1 MSRTAKAKP
10 ADQAVHMVRI
20 EPITVDRNAAAMLLG
35 IAVST
40 LEAHVA
46 RGTLPKPRQ
55 LGGRALW
62 LVDELR
68 TTAHALPVSEMLPPP
83 SGQQAG

>member
-1 MSRTAKAKP
+1 MSRAPRAKP
-10 ADQAVHMVRI
+10 DTAVTVVRI
-20 EPITVDRNAAAMLLG
+20 EPITVDRNTAAVLLG

-40 LEAHVA
+40 LENHVA

-62 LVDELR
+62 LVSELR
-68 TTAHALPVSEMLPPP
+68 ETALSLPVSALLPPP
-83 SGQQAG
+83 SGHEAA